1 MILEP
6 NWEVL
11 FHSNL
16 AFVEYFLGFWRH
28 VLGEWEDYFPFLVG
42 YDMWWYISRMPNID
56 GLPMSPLHIFST
68 KPHMMPT
75 NLNQYFPR
83 FGFDSEQNMQPWTW
97 MAFASCFVNYDVGFK
112 HIVSPKAGNLSSTVC
127 DIFELNLIDPNPIDH
142 SFASVRCCKFLVIHE
157 VLTISTVSDVCPS
170 IVGVPKLD
178 WVPWVRCTTPA
189 DWTSSQ
195 ALGGEI
201 VFADICCFSEN
212 ISWIYDIWIINHAI
226 LRKNHFGQ
234 KKITVDRLNRFFLSE
249 CFWAQHRPAEA
260 RMVLALL
267 FLAGHIAWM
276 PRPTEIPWIP
286 SDQIFNSISL
296 NRSHPKH

>member
-1 MILEP
+1 MLPLLPLGPSSIHLCLLVCWGGVPPLWCRRSHLEDQVAMLEVWTQNGEQRMKIGVPVLGISDSKRCPRYSQRQVLRILKGQWVNDSGAKLRSP
-6 NWEVL
+6 FPLKFSIRWI
-11 FHSNL
+11 
-16 AFVEYFLGFWRH
+16 FLGFWRH
-28 VLGEWEDYFPFLVG
+28 ALGEWEDYFPFLVG

-56 GLPMSPLHIFST
+56 GLQMSPLHIFST

-178 WVPWVRCTTPA
+178 WLPWVRCTTPA

-212 ISWIYDIWIINHAI
+212 ISWIY
-226 LRKNHFGQ
+226 G
-234 KKITVDRLNRFFLSE
+234 S
-249 CFWAQHRPAEA
+249 
-260 RMVLALL
+260 
-267 FLAGHIAWM
+267 
-276 PRPTEIPWIP
+276 
-286 SDQIFNSISL
+286 
-296 NRSHPKH
+296 

>member
-1 MILEP
+1 
-6 NWEVL
+6 
-11 FHSNL
+11 
-16 AFVEYFLGFWRH
+16 
-28 VLGEWEDYFPFLVG
+28 
-42 YDMWWYISRMPNID
+42 
-56 GLPMSPLHIFST
+56 MSPLHIFST

-212 ISWIYDIWIINHAI
+212 ISLIYDIWIINHAI